1 LRIFAW
7 SVVAVIAITA
17 CSAPSGATTYHPQ
30 ASSSGATQTG
40 ATRTQAEIAELMAR
54 PGSLGVTSD
63 AFVTAWNAAAQ
74 ARNFPSLHIPALSTT
89 PDGDLASAAV
99 DFSPYLRLEAKVNPD
114 GSLRSVAVR
123 DRSVTIDLSK
133 VVHGDDALE
142 FAVLPP
148 TAALARNILGGATN
162 PRLSAAEQ
170 AHLAAAVV
178 GSDDPVALGSFGKTP
193 VFATLDEKGVRY
205 TFLTDVAGNLWYIA
219 QAAGSGD
226 VPSGEPGASPSG

>member
-1 LRIFAW
+1 MRAW
-7 SVVAVIAITA
+7 AWRVSDRA
-17 CSAPSGATTYHPQ
+17 CSSFSAVAWKIGP
-30 ASSSGATQTG
+30 SSSALIWP
-40 ATRTQAEIAELMAR
+40 A
-54 PGSLGVTSD
+54 S
-63 AFVTAWNAAAQ
+63 AF
-74 ARNFPSLHIPALSTT
+74 RC
-89 PDGDLASAAV
+89 GDLASAAV

-114 GSLRSVAVR
+114 GSVRSVAVR

-162 PRLSAAEQ
+162 PRLTAAEQ

-178 GSDDPVALGSFGKTP
+178 GNDDPVALGSFGKTP

-219 QAAGSGD
+219 QAAG
-226 VPSGEPGASPSG
+226 